1 MPYREK
7 IAWLSLFAIV
17 VTFSPYFVWSAL
29 YPPVE
34 PLPNMRQLGLYAV
47 AALARVVLLGIGYWL
62 LRRSAPEDARM
73 PADERDTAIQ
83 HRATSFAYYVLMV
96 GMILVGGI
104 MPFTYSGWAIVN
116 AALFMLALSEA
127 VSHAVVAHSYRRHA

>member
-7 IAWLSLFAIV
+7 IAWLSLVAII

-34 PLPNMRQLGLYAV
+34 ALPNLRQLSLYAV
-47 AALARVVLLGIGYWL
+47 AALTRVLLLGVGYWL

-83 HRATSFAYYVLMV
+83 HRATSIAYYVLMA

-104 MPFTYSGWAIVN
+104 MPFVYSGWAIVN
-116 AALFMLALSEA
+116 AALFMLALAEA
-127 VSHAVVAHSYRRHA
+127 VSYGVIVHCYRRQA